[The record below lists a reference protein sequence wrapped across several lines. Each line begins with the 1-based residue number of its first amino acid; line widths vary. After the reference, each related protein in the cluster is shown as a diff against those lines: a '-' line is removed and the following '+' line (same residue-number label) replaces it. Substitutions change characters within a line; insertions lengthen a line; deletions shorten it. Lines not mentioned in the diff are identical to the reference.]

1 MADEETQA
9 RKPSENDWKRLRDMM
24 QRANDGEQKAI
35 DELRQFLNDNH
46 EVSGVLGNLC
56 RMAEKAW
63 IELLSN
69 RGAVVAEA
77 ITRQMAQTRADLVG
91 DSPSAIEKLLAD
103 QVTATLLETRYL
115 ETISA
120 SATGTPTQLA
130 LLLKRLDSAQRR
142 HLNAVRSLVQT
153 RKLLREEA
161 PRPGCGSI
169 VRRSWR
175 ERNYVRLFGRGTSLS
190 ELIAMQKL
198 NPQQREAAQHGD
210 APLLIIAGAGTGK
223 TATLAHRVAHLIGQ
237 GVSPARIMLLT
248 FTRRAAAEMLRRA
261 DVVLRQTINS
271 KKTQVKPVLG
281 TGKVW
286 GGTFHAAAV
295 RFSAATAKRL
305 ACRPISQSTTGAIP
319 KT

>member
-1 MADEETQA
+1 M
-9 RKPSENDWKRLRDMM
+9 
-24 QRANDGEQKAI
+24 
-35 DELRQFLNDNH
+35 
-46 EVSGVLGNLC
+46 
-56 RMAEKAW
+56 
-63 IELLSN
+63 
-69 RGAVVAEA
+69 VAEA
-77 ITRQMAQTRADLVG
+77 ITRQMAQTRANLVG
-91 DSPSAIEKLLAD
+91 DSPSAVEKLLAD

-153 RKLLREEA
+153 RKLLREEM

-175 ERNYVRLFGRGTSLS
+175 ERNYVRLFGRGTSLL

-198 NPQQREAAQHGD
+198 NPQQRKAAQHGN

-261 DVVLRQTINS
+261 DTVLRQVANV
-271 KKTQVKPVLG
+271 KKAKVKLVLG

-286 GGTFHAAAV
+286 SGTFHAAAV
-295 RFSAATAKRL
+295 RLLRRYGKAIGVPPNFTIHDRGDSEDLLHLVREELGLAKSSPMFP
-305 ACRPISQSTTGAIP
+305 AKAVCMAIYSRAVTP
-319 KT
+319 PLLLLGSLEYEKD